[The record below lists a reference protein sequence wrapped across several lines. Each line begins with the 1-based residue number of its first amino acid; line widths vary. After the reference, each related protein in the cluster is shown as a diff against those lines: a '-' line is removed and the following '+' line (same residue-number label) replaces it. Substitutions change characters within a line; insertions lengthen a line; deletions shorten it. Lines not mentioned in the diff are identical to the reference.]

1 VGRVTQSAW
10 GAGEAIP
17 PRWEAASQAAIQVI
31 RHRSGQGQLA
41 TEEDVLEELVALH
54 LLEGPPAGVQ
64 AALAEI
70 LAAAKTAS
78 DDLRETQ
85 EQTGGR
91 RYYSAQFMTEMY
103 ARLLVRR
110 AGDPLQLIAEI
121 VRENSSLYPRPFPIG
136 GFERMPFGMGRQE
149 IRQCLDRMAGL
160 DAYQDIAQTTTS
172 AGNTFLYSK
181 TYLDQDYA
189 ASLAEWIDVG
199 QYDNP

>member
-1 VGRVTQSAW
+1 MTQIQDRGREVN
-10 GAGEAIP
+10 P
-17 PRWEAASQAAIQVI
+17 PKWEAQSQTAIQVI
-31 RHRSGQGQLA
+31 RHSSGQGQLA

-54 LLEGPPAGVQ
+54 LLEGPPAGVRE
-64 AALAEI
+64 ALAEI

-85 EQTGGR
+85 DQNGER

-103 ARLLVRR
+103 AGLLVRR
-110 AGDPLQLIAEI
+110 EGDPLHLIAEI

-136 GFERMPFGMGRQE
+136 GFERMPFGMGREE

-172 AGNTFLYSK
+172 AGNTFLYSR
-181 TYLDQDYA
+181 TFLDPEYA
-189 ASLAEWIDVG
+189 AALAEWIDVG